1 MRTAGAGRALTW
13 IKVATIRSGYRL
25 PTAAAVATMSSPSA
39 RPSSG
44 PISGDRFGA
53 LFAAAV
59 DPIVLIDREGRI
71 TGFNLA
77 AEQVFG
83 WREADVLGE
92 RVSILMPGPYRDE
105 HDGYMSRYLGTGQRR
120 IIGIGREVVARRRD
134 GSTFPIDLSVGEFVS
149 GAEHGFVG
157 ILRDITARK
166 AQEAELRRTTEELRL
181 IFEQTPTAL
190 ALLDAEGRI
199 VDVNRACESLLG
211 RDAEALRG
219 RHHGDLLADADRALV
234 EGALSEV
241 IAGRGETWSRDVQYL
256 RGDGRPLP
264 ALLHAGVARDVEGR
278 PLLAICEIVDRSQ
291 LFEATREAEDLRTR
305 LAHVARIGTL
315 GEMVS
320 GIAHEVNQPL
330 TAIANYANAARRF
343 VLAGDSDPAELA
355 GILDKIAAQA
365 ERAGQVIRGL
375 RNLTRR
381 RDAVREPLDCAALI
395 AEVARLVEFELRAR
409 GWRLLTRIDGPL
421 PPVYGDG
428 VQIQQVLLNLIRNG
442 IEAMAEAAQGDVIEV
457 LAEAV
462 DGSNVEIRVRDR
474 GPGLRREVEDHLFEP
489 FFTTK
494 AQGMGLG
501 LSICKSLMRAH
512 DGDLRY
518 QPGRDGGAEFIMRL
532 PAAMNREEARDA

>member
-1 MRTAGAGRALTW
+1 VRTAGAGGALIW

-25 PTAAAVATMSSPSA
+25 PTAAATMSSPSA

-190 ALLDAEGRI
+190 ALLDAEGCI

-211 RDAEALRG
+211 RDADALRG
-219 RHHGDLLADADRALV
+219 RRHGDLLADADRALV

-474 GPGLRREVEDHLFEP
+474 GPGLRRDVEDHLFEP

>member
-1 MRTAGAGRALTW
+1 MPRKSAGL
-13 IKVATIRSGYRL
+13 RSGR
-25 PTAAAVATMSSPSA
+25 
-39 RPSSG
+39 
-44 PISGDRFGA
+44 ISGDRFGA

-71 TGFNLA
+71 TGFNPA
-77 AEQVFG
+77 AENVFG
-83 WREADVLGE
+83 WREDEVRGE

-105 HDGYMSRYLGTGQRR
+105 HDGYMNRYLDTGQRR

-149 GAEHGFVG
+149 GDEHGFVG
-157 ILRDITARK
+157 ILRDITGRK

-190 ALLDAEGRI
+190 AILDADGRI
-199 VDVNRACESLLG
+199 VDANRACESLLG
-211 RDAEALRG
+211 FDADTLRG
-219 RHHGDLLADADRALV
+219 RRHGELLAEADRDAVDSGL
-234 EGALSEV
+234 AAV
-241 IAGRGETWSRDVQYL
+241 IAGSSENLSRDVQY
-256 RGDGRPLP
+256 RRRDGSSLA
-264 ALLHAGVARDVEGR
+264 ALLHAGIARDLAGA

-343 VLAGDSDPAELA
+343 VLSGNSDPAELA
-355 GILDKIAAQA
+355 AILDKIATQA

-381 RDAVREPLDCAALI
+381 RDAVREVLHCAALI
-395 AEVARLVEFELRAR
+395 AEVARLVDFELRAR
-409 GWRLLTRIDGPL
+409 GWRLVTRITGSL
-421 PPVYGDG
+421 PPVRGDG

-442 IEAMAEAAQGDVIEV
+442 IEAMAESATGDVIEV
-457 LAEAV
+457 AASAV
-462 DGSNVEIRVRDR
+462 DSGAVEICVRDS
-474 GPGLRREVEDHLFEP
+474 GPGLARDVEDRLFEP

-501 LSICKSLMRAH
+501 LSICQSLMRAH

-518 QPGRDGGAEFIMRL
+518 QRGSSGGAEFIMRL
-532 PAAMNREEARDA
+532 PAATALEDSSDA

>member
-1 MRTAGAGRALTW
+1 MPSKSALP
-13 IKVATIRSGYRL
+13 RS
-25 PTAAAVATMSSPSA
+25 S
-39 RPSSG
+39 
-44 PISGDRFGA
+44 ISGDRFGA

-71 TGFNLA
+71 TGFNPA
-77 AEQVFG
+77 AERVFG
-83 WREADVLGE
+83 WQQAEVLGE

-105 HDGYMSRYLGTGQRR
+105 HDGYMSRYLDTGQRR

-157 ILRDITARK
+157 ILRDITTRK

-190 ALLDAEGRI
+190 ALLDADGCI
-199 VDVNRACESLLG
+199 VDVNRACETLLG
-211 RDAEALRG
+211 HDAEALRG
-219 RHHGDLLADADRALV
+219 RRHAELLADADRALV
-234 EGALSEV
+234 ESGMSAV
-241 IAGRGETWSRDVQYL
+241 IAGHGETWSRDVQYL
-256 RGDGRPLP
+256 RRDGQPLP
-264 ALLHAGVARDVEGR
+264 ALLHAGVARDVDGR

-442 IEAMAEAAQGDVIEV
+442 IEAMAESALGDTVEV
-457 LAEAV
+457 TAEAV
-462 DGSNVEIRVRDR
+462 DSGSVEIRVRDS

-518 QPGRDGGAEFIMRL
+518 QRGSSGGAEFIMRL
-532 PAAMNREEARDA
+532 PAAVASEDNADA

>member
-1 MRTAGAGRALTW
+1 MRTAGAGGALTW
-13 IKVATIRSGYRL
+13 IKVATIHSGYRL
-25 PTAAAVATMSSPSA
+25 PTAAAAATMSSPSA

-219 RHHGDLLADADRALV
+219 RHHGDLLADADRAVV

-442 IEAMAEAAQGDVIEV
+442 IEAMAEAAQGDAIEV
-457 LAEAV
+457 HAEAV
-462 DGSNVEIRVRDR
+462 DGGNVEIRVCDR

>member
-1 MRTAGAGRALTW
+1 MPR
-13 IKVATIRSGYRL
+13 KS
-25 PTAAAVATMSSPSA
+25 AAQ
-39 RPSSG
+39 RPSRV
-44 PISGDRFGA
+44 SGDRFGA

-59 DPIVLIDREGRI
+59 DPIVLIDRDGRI
-71 TGFNLA
+71 TGFNAA

-83 WREADVLGE
+83 WREHEVAGAA
-92 RVSILMPGPYRDE
+92 VSILMPAPYRAE
-105 HDGYMSRYLGTGQRR
+105 HDGYMHRYLDTGQRR
-120 IIGIGREVVARRRD
+120 IIGIGREVMAQRRD

-149 GAEHGFVG
+149 GSTHGFVG
-157 ILRDITARK
+157 ILRDITERK

-190 ALLDAEGRI
+190 AILDAEGRI
-199 VDVNRACESLLG
+199 VDANRACALLLDH
-211 RDAEALRG
+211 DADALRG
-219 RHHGDLLADADRALV
+219 RRHGELLIDDDRAIVEAALADAM
-234 EGALSEV
+234 
-241 IAGRGETWSRDVQYL
+241 AGRGSGWSRDVRYRRQ
-256 RGDGRPLP
+256 DGSALP
-264 ALLHAGVARDVEGR
+264 ALLHTGVAHAIDGR

-305 LAHVARIGTL
+305 LAHVSRIGTL

-343 VLAGDSDPAELA
+343 VLSGHSDPAELA
-355 GILDKIAAQA
+355 AILDKIAAQA

-409 GWRLLTRIDGPL
+409 GWRLQTRVSAGL
-421 PPVYGDG
+421 PPIAGDG

-442 IEAMAEAAQGDVIEV
+442 IEAMAESAHGDTVDV
-457 LAEAV
+457 TAEAV
-462 DGSNVEIRVRDR
+462 DSGTVEIRVRDS

-494 AQGMGLG
+494 AEGMGLG
-501 LSICKSLMRAH
+501 LSICQSLMRAH

-518 QPGRDGGAEFIMRL
+518 QRGTGGGAEFIMRL
-532 PAAMNREEARDA
+532 PAAVASEDCTDA

>member
-1 MRTAGAGRALTW
+1 MRTAGAGGALIW

-25 PTAAAVATMSSPSA
+25 PTAAATMSSPSA

-190 ALLDAEGRI
+190 ALLDAEGCI

-211 RDAEALRG
+211 RDADALRG
-219 RHHGDLLADADRALV
+219 RRHGDLLADADRALV

>member
-1 MRTAGAGRALTW
+1 MRTAGVGGALTW

-25 PTAAAVATMSSPSA
+25 STAAAAATMSSPFA

-149 GAEHGFVG
+149 GDEHGFVG

-219 RHHGDLLADADRALV
+219 RRHGDLLADADRALV

-442 IEAMAEAAQGDVIEV
+442 IEAMAEAAQGDAIEV
-457 LAEAV
+457 QAEAV
-462 DGSNVEIRVRDR
+462 DGGSVEIRVRDR
-474 GPGLRREVEDHLFEP
+474 GPGLRRDVEDHLFEP